1 MKCSTSKSRNQRF
14 CLHIAA
20 ASALLATSAF
30 AADFSWVPVGSGT
43 FNEAANWD
51 PATVPGGAVDNAIFN
66 NSGTGT
72 IFFNAPA
79 NPLNL
84 RFNNTS
90 GAYIVDLGGST
101 LTMGTTAGGGILLG
115 AAAGQTNNVTL
126 RNGSI
131 SLPGTAGHVFLG
143 VGNFA
148 GSHGNQLTIT
158 GPVGFN
164 SLPTNS
170 TPVVVGVAGSNNN
183 ILNVLNGASMTFR
196 SNAVVGSAA
205 TVGNVLNVN
214 GGTFNIVGGNRGITT
229 FNGTFNLT
237 NGYADLS
244 LIDAAGIGTL
254 AGTSTNSTINFNSG
268 SLFVRRLGVNNGRD
282 FIIGDGGAVPA
293 IFGPASSNAT
303 ITIGGAASLTASRDM
318 VINSNGVLVGTGS
331 INLVN
336 AGGTI
341 RGNAG
346 AIIAPSVVGNPALTT
361 DDRAFGTITMSGILD
376 SHNIAM
382 NFDVLGAT
390 GIGTIVSD
398 RILNT
403 GTYIHGGTL
412 TLNMADYFAPPDA
425 NYEARVI
432 GFGASSGA
440 TSETMINFI
449 NGSPLAH
456 EWRSD
461 GLYLLLPQMA
471 ANSKWN
477 FNGSGDW
484 SGTINWQRF
493 VPTGIDTTANFGT
506 VITNAATAN
515 LDTPVTVGHVNFTSP
530 ISYAVSGGNTLTFDV
545 SSGSATI
552 SATTGAHAITAAV
565 ALSDDLSVDVAG
577 GASVDVTGGV
587 TGAVAVSKSGAGVLN
602 VGKVI
607 VNSLAVAGGTV
618 AVQPNG
624 TNAGAA
630 EMKALSITSG
640 ALNLTDNA
648 VIVDFDVTDPSA
660 AIRASLA
667 TGYAGGAWNGAGVN
681 SSAANANAGHSV
693 GYALSSE
700 VPGAPIFGSPDA
712 TAVLLRYTRTGDAN
726 LDGITNISDFSA
738 LAANFNQS
746 GAWVKGDFNYDGVV
760 NISDFS
766 LLAANFN
773 QSAAAL
779 PRGSVP
785 EPATLSVLS
794 AALLLRR
801 RSR

>member
-1 MKCSTSKSRNQRF
+1 MKCSTSKSRNQLF

-90 GAYIVDLGGST
+90 GTYTVDLGGST
-101 LTMGTTAGGGILLG
+101 LSLGATPGGGILLG
-115 AAAGQTNNVTL
+115 GAAGQTNNVTVL
-126 RNGSI
+126 NGAVAHTS
-131 SLPGTAGHVFLG
+131 GTGNVVLG
-143 VGNFA
+143 VGNAA
-148 GSHGNQLTIT
+148 GSDGNTLTMT
-158 GPVGFN
+158 GSLSLN
-164 SLPTNS
+164 SFVASGNV
-170 TPVVVGVAGSNNN
+170 VVVGVAGSNNN
-183 ILNVLNGASMTFR
+183 TLNISNGASVILR
-196 SNAVVGSAA
+196 SNMAMGSTSA
-205 TVGNVLNVN
+205 TPSSGNVLNVN
-214 GGTFNIVGGNRGITT
+214 DGTFSLPGGNRGLTAVV
-229 FNGTFNLT
+229 NGTVNLT
-237 NGYADLS
+237 NSYSDIG
-244 LIDAAGIGTL
+244 IFRMNAAGNNTTL
-254 AGTSTNSTINFNSG
+254 NFNSG
-268 SLFVRRLGVNNGRD
+268 QLYCRNLQIDNGRD
-282 FIIGDGGAVPA
+282 LIIGDGGAIPA
-293 IFGPASSNAT
+293 IFGAASSNAT
-303 ITIGGAASLTASRDM
+303 ITIGGTTATKDI
-318 VINSNGVLVGTGS
+318 VLGSNGRLVGTGS
-331 INLVN
+331 FLLSS

-346 AIIAPSVVGNPALTT
+346 AIIAPSIVGNPALTT

-440 TSETMINFI
+440 TSETTINFI
-449 NGSPLAH
+449 NGSPLVH
-456 EWRSD
+456 EWRAD

-506 VITNAATAN
+506 VITSAATAN

-630 EMKALSITSG
+630 EVKALSITSG

-660 AIRASLA
+660 DIRASLA

-726 LDGITNISDFSA
+726 LDGTTNISDFSA
-738 LAANFNQS
+738 LAANFNQP

-773 QSAAAL
+773 QSAASL